1 MYPSGTG
8 PYILLLYTRDRS
20 IDHELNMRI
29 LPSFFLYFSCH
40 LIFVSP
46 VWYMFDSELCCIYMF
61 RELFCCACNV
71 LFFSMFNK
79 TIFILHIQQVEN
91 LRDQLLK
98 ERSLRASLESGLMNM
113 RRGQVSFP
121 STIDTKVSFLNLAI
135 EVDNVFHHFKF
146 FSLRW

>member
-1 MYPSGTG
+1 
-8 PYILLLYTRDRS
+8 
-20 IDHELNMRI
+20 
-29 LPSFFLYFSCH
+29 
-40 LIFVSP
+40 
-46 VWYMFDSELCCIYMF
+46 MFCF
-61 RELFCCACNV
+61 
-71 LFFSMFNK
+71 FFSLFNK
-79 TIFILHIQQVEN
+79 NIFILHIQQVEN

-146 FSLRW
+146 FFLYVDNRLRLILRKLLPLKLIL